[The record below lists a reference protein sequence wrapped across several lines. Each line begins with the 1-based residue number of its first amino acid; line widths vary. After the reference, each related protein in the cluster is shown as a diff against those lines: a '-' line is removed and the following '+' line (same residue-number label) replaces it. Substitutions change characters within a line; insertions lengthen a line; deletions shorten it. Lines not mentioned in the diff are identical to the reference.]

1 MKKIKFVLP
10 LVMLM
15 SISSCAGNVDR
26 ETTKGNVPEGGT
38 LLTDK
43 LARNEALIQS
53 LNKTRESLDNLNEA
67 GITISSEGLGIEL
80 ASTNVNGNISIGN
93 FALSL
98 GASNLSNGTKDNTKL
113 GLNFS
118 GLSNSIN
125 LTATK
130 GDETESLVQE
140 NNIGKFGVYLEK
152 GNLYADFSEFGAPE
166 LISSGAT
173 KVQEYLPLVA
183 ESDLLDEEKL
193 GMVSSL
199 LGEFAESPD
208 NVTQTV
214 GYFFGCLTGF
224 NWKMA
229 INDVLKD
236 EDYPLVSSAELM
248 PVEIDEAALA
258 ELKEAYNAYSGLDF
272 DETISVYQYSNN
284 ALALQLDINKEQLTT
299 LLAQYLVADFDY
311 VINDGAFK
319 FALYFNENGIP
330 TSLSL
335 VNNMDFT
342 LSGEEVEAMFY
353 SESVNVKTSIDLSI
367 KLSLG
372 SNPVSFPSSYSDY
385 NNFNPL
391 IASLA

>member
-1 MKKIKFVLP
+1 MKKTKFVLP

-15 SISSCAGNVDR
+15 SISSCAGNVNR

-38 LLTDK
+38 LLVDK
-43 LARNEALIQS
+43 EAKNAALLAT

-67 GITISSEGLGIEL
+67 GITIASEGLGIEL
-80 ASTNVNGNISIGN
+80 ASTNVNGNISIGS

-113 GLNFS
+113 GLDFS
-118 GLSNSIN
+118 GLTNSIN

-152 GNLYADFSEFGAPE
+152 GNLYADFSKFGAPE
-166 LISSGAT
+166 LISSGAS
-173 KVQEYLPLVA
+173 KVQEYLPLAA
-183 ESDLLDEEKL
+183 ESDLVDAETL
-193 GMVSSL
+193 GMVSSF

-208 NVTQTV
+208 NVTKTV
-214 GYFFGCLTGF
+214 GIFFGCLTGF

-229 INDVLKD
+229 VNDVLKD
-236 EDYPLVSSAELM
+236 EDYPLVSSQELM
-248 PVEIDEAALA
+248 PVEIDEATLE
-258 ELKEAYNAYSGLDF
+258 ELKEEYNAYSGLDF
-272 DETISVYQYSNN
+272 DETINVYQYSNN
-284 ALALQLDINKEQLTT
+284 ALALQLDINKDQLNDI
-299 LLAQYLVADFDY
+299 LAQYLVADFDY
-311 VINDGAFK
+311 EINEGAFK
-319 FALYFNENGIP
+319 FAVYFNENGIP

-342 LSGEEVEAMFY
+342 ISGEEVEAMFY
-353 SESVNVKTSIDLSI
+353 SESVNVKTNIDLSLT
-367 KLSLG
+367 LSLG

-385 NNFNPL
+385 NNL
-391 IASLA
+391 ILSLLH

>member
-15 SISSCAGNVDR
+15 SISSCAGNVNR
-26 ETTKGNVPEGGT
+26 ETSKGNVPEGGT
-38 LLTDK
+38 LLADK
-43 LARNEALIQS
+43 EAKNAALLAS

-67 GITISSEGLGIEL
+67 GITIASEGLGIEL
-80 ASTNVNGNISIGN
+80 ASTNVNGNISIGS

-113 GLNFS
+113 GLDFS
-118 GLSNSIN
+118 GLTNAIN
-125 LTATK
+125 LTTTK

-152 GNLYADFSEFGAPE
+152 GNLYADLSEFGAPE
-166 LISSGAT
+166 LISSGAS

-183 ESDLLDEEKL
+183 ESDLVDAETL

-199 LGEFAESPD
+199 LGEFNENPD

-214 GYFFGCLTGF
+214 GLFFGCLKDF

-248 PVEIDEAALA
+248 PIENDEAALE
-258 ELKEAYNAYSGLDF
+258 ELKEEFNAYSGLDF
-272 DETISVYQYSNN
+272 DETINVYQYSNN
-284 ALALQLDINKEQLTT
+284 ALALQLDINKDQLNDI
-299 LLAQYLVADFDY
+299 LAQYLVADFDY
-311 VINDGAFK
+311 TINEGALK
-319 FALYFNENGIP
+319 FAVYFNENGIP

-342 LSGEEVEAMFY
+342 ISGEEVQAMFY
-353 SESVNVKTSIDLSI
+353 SESVNVKTNIDLSLT
-367 KLSLG
+367 LSLG

-385 NNFNPL
+385 NSFNPL

>member
-15 SISSCAGNVDR
+15 SISSCAGNANR

-38 LLTDK
+38 LLVDK
-43 LARNEALIQS
+43 ETKNAALLAT
-53 LNKTRESLDNLNEA
+53 LNNTRESLDNLNEA
-67 GITISSEGLGIEL
+67 GITIASEGLGIEL
-80 ASTNVNGNISIGN
+80 ASTNVNGNISIGS

-113 GLNFS
+113 GLDFS
-118 GLSNSIN
+118 GLTNTIN
-125 LTATK
+125 LTANK
-130 GDETESLVQE
+130 GDETESLIQE

-166 LISSGAT
+166 LISSGAS

-183 ESDLLDEEKL
+183 ESDLVDAETL
-193 GMVSSL
+193 GMVSSF

-208 NVTQTV
+208 NVTKTV
-214 GYFFGCLTGF
+214 GFFFGCLTGF

-229 INDVLKD
+229 VNDVLKD
-236 EDYPLVSSAELM
+236 EDYPLVSSQELM
-248 PVEIDEAALA
+248 PTEIDEAAL
-258 ELKEAYNAYSGLDF
+258 EDLKEEFNAYSGLDF
-272 DETISVYQYSNN
+272 DETINVYQYSNN
-284 ALALQLDINKEQLTT
+284 ALALQLDINKDQLND

-311 VINDGAFK
+311 EINEGAFK
-319 FALYFNENGIP
+319 FAVYFNENGIP

-342 LSGEEVEAMFY
+342 ISGEEVEAMFY
-353 SESVNVKTSIDLSI
+353 SESVNVKTNIDLSLT
-367 KLSLG
+367 LSLG

>member
-1 MKKIKFVLP
+1 MKKTKFVLP

-15 SISSCAGNVDR
+15 SISSCAGNVNR

-38 LLTDK
+38 LLVDK
-43 LARNEALIQS
+43 EAKNAALLAT

-67 GITISSEGLGIEL
+67 GITIASEGLGIEL
-80 ASTNVNGNISIGN
+80 ASTNVNGNISIGS

-113 GLNFS
+113 GLDFS
-118 GLSNSIN
+118 GLTNSIN

-152 GNLYADFSEFGAPE
+152 GNLYADFSKFGAPE
-166 LISSGAT
+166 LISSGAS
-173 KVQEYLPLVA
+173 KVQEYLPLAA
-183 ESDLLDEEKL
+183 ESDLVDAETL
-193 GMVSSL
+193 GMVSSF

-208 NVTQTV
+208 NVTKTV
-214 GYFFGCLTGF
+214 GIFFGCLTGF

-229 INDVLKD
+229 VNDVLKD
-236 EDYPLVSSAELM
+236 EDYPLVSSQELM
-248 PVEIDEAALA
+248 PVEIDEATLE
-258 ELKEAYNAYSGLDF
+258 ELKEEYNAYSGLDF
-272 DETISVYQYSNN
+272 DETINVYQYSNN
-284 ALALQLDINKEQLTT
+284 ALALQLDIIKDQLNDI
-299 LLAQYLVADFDY
+299 LAQYLVADFDY
-311 VINDGAFK
+311 EINEGALK
-319 FALYFNENGIP
+319 FAVYFNENGIP

-342 LSGEEVEAMFY
+342 ISGEEVEAMFY
-353 SESVNVKTSIDLSI
+353 SESVNVKTNIDLSLT
-367 KLSLG
+367 LSLG

-385 NNFNPL
+385 NNL
-391 IASLA
+391 ILSLLH